1 MSDSETILT
10 RKKVV
15 FVVDDDPGVLRACE
29 RMLNHAG
36 YHVVTA
42 PNGAFALRTLALT
55 SSIDLLLCD
64 VFMPEKD
71 GFETIETVRRKIPS
85 VPIIAMSGGGGVR
98 SPGDVLAQC
107 AKLGAR
113 TFLTKPFSGAD
124 LTQAVAEIIG
134 PAK

>member
-1 MSDSETILT
+1 MSDSDTQT

-15 FVVDDDPGVLRACE
+15 FVVDDDPGTLRACE
-29 RMLNHAG
+29 RILNYAG

-64 VFMPEKD
+64 IFMPEKD
-71 GFETIETVRRKIPS
+71 GFETIETVRRKIPG
-85 VPIIAMSGGGGVR
+85 VPIIAMSGGGGVT
-98 SPGDVLAQC
+98 SAGDVLAQC
-107 AKLGAR
+107 TKLGAR
-113 TFLTKPFSGAD
+113 TFLTKPFSVAD
-124 LTQAVAEIIG
+124 LTRAVDEIIG